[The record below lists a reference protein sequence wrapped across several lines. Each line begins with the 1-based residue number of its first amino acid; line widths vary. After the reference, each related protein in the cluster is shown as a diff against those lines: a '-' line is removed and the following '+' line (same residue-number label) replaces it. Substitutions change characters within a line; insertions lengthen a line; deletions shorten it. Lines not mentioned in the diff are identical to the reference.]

1 MHAHKKPKLVSPVPL
16 QQHDHDEF
24 YKKLYEVNPKS
35 SILPLVPDYSDS
47 FVLQKPSGSQ
57 TCLPPLPPL
66 LSDVYRPEYLE
77 LRYDKLL
84 QVCEEFYNSM
94 EISPEQ
100 INNLEIATKEQSKTK
115 LWFQYRAGRVT
126 ASKSKSA
133 TCTDPA
139 RPSISLI
146 MSVCYPEAYKFT
158 SSATRFK

>member
-1 MHAHKKPKLVSPVPL
+1 MIMMSFIKNSMKLIRKARYSHLYQTILTVLCYKNPQAHR
-16 QQHDHDEF
+16 
-24 YKKLYEVNPKS
+24 
-35 SILPLVPDYSDS
+35 
-47 FVLQKPSGSQ
+47 
-57 TCLPPLPPL
+57 LPPLPPL

-77 LRYDKLL
+77 LQYDKLL
-84 QVCEEFYNSM
+84 QVCEEFYNLM

>member
-1 MHAHKKPKLVSPVPL
+1 MHAPSAHKKPKLVSPVPL
-16 QQHDHDEF
+16 QQHDEF

-35 SILPLVPDYSDS
+35 SILSLVLDYSDS

-57 TCLPPLPPL
+57 TLPPLPPL

-100 INNLEIATKEQSKTK
+100 INNWL
-115 LWFQYRAGRVT
+115 YR
-126 ASKSKSA
+126 
-133 TCTDPA
+133 TCTSLGLCIKH
-139 RPSISLI
+139 RPDQTRPDQIDG
-146 MSVCYPEAYKFT
+146 YKIQ
-158 SSATRFK
+158 TRPN